1 MENRLVKVEF
11 ELGIE
16 KKKRTEK
23 LTGLLFFFLSFS
35 FSIFRGAVKRAILQI
50 ACELFAPVIARN
62 KFQSTVEYMWKG

>member
-35 FSIFRGAVKRAILQI
+35 IFRGAVKRAILQI
-50 ACELFAPVIARN
+50 ARELFAPVIARN

>member
-23 LTGLLFFFLSFS
+23 LTGLLFFSFPFL
-35 FSIFRGAVKRAILQI
+35 FRFFVVRLSGRFCRLHANCSRQ
-50 ACELFAPVIARN
+50 
-62 KFQSTVEYMWKG
+62 